1 MKVII
6 GVDDSSCSDAA
17 VAWVK
22 RMPWP
27 RGTKIVVLSVA
38 RPAVG
43 AYAEVYAPQAPYLEQ
58 VMEEQVRHHQELSSK
73 AERALRDAGFVTEA
87 RIAEGDP
94 RVALVDAARIE
105 SADLIV
111 VGSHGRTGISK
122 LLLGSVANHVVTH
135 APCSVVVVKSGENV
149 MRNVT

>member
-6 GVDDSSCSDAA
+6 GVDDSPCSEAA

-22 RMPWP
+22 KMPWP

-73 AERALRDAGFVTEA
+73 AERNLRDAGFVTEA

-94 RVALVDAARIE
+94 RIALVDTARLE
-105 SADLIV
+105 QADMIV
-111 VGSHGRTGISK
+111 LGSHGRTGISK
-122 LLLGSVANHVVTH
+122 LLLGSVASHVVTH
-135 APCSVVVVKSGENV
+135 APCTVVVVKTHENGG
-149 MRNVT
+149 RTPA